1 VPRKI
6 ILDCDPGHDDAI
18 AMMLAL
24 ASPELEVLGVTVVHG
39 NVSLARTVRNALV
52 VRELLGA
59 EVPIYAGAD
68 RPLVRERIS
77 AEAVH
82 GVSGLDGPQLS
93 EPQGK
98 PEQQHAVSFIIET
111 VLAHPGEVTLVPT
124 GPLTNLALAL
134 RLEPK
139 IAGLIPQIVLMGGSL
154 DTGNWTPAAEFNILC
169 DPHAARI
176 VFESGIPIVM
186 MGLNLTHQVIAT
198 PRRVERFRALGSRVG
213 EVTAQLLEFFREHH
227 VTRYGW
233 EGAALHDPCTVA
245 YLIRPELFKTQA
257 MYVAIET
264 NEGLNFGRTVC
275 DRWGVTQGV
284 AAGHTGSHGQSPA
297 LAGLVLAGNLG
308 QPANAQVG
316 LAVDAEGLFDLLVE
330 RISKYR

>member
-1 VPRKI
+1 
-6 ILDCDPGHDDAI
+6 
-18 AMMLAL
+18 
-24 ASPELEVLGVTVVHG
+24 
-39 NVSLARTVRNALV
+39 
-52 VRELLGA
+52 
-59 EVPIYAGAD
+59 
-68 RPLVRERIS
+68 
-77 AEAVH
+77 
-82 GVSGLDGPQLS
+82 
-93 EPQGK
+93 
-98 PEQQHAVSFIIET
+98 
-111 VLAHPGEVTLVPT
+111 
-124 GPLTNLALAL
+124 
-134 RLEPK
+134 
-139 IAGLIPQIVLMGGSL
+139 
-154 DTGNWTPAAEFNILC
+154 
-169 DPHAARI
+169 
-176 VFESGIPIVM
+176 M